1 MPNVKTFL
9 IQDIQEIWDTMKKQ
23 NLNLRII
30 EIEEG
35 EDYQFKGQE
44 NIFNKITKLNFPKLK
59 KEMDINLQKVY
70 KTPKRL
76 DQKRIL
82 S

>member
-1 MPNVKTFL
+1 MPNVKKFL
-9 IQDIQEIWDTMKKQ
+9 TQDIQEIWDTMKKQ

-35 EDYQFKGQE
+35 EDSRFKGQE